1 MFLEG
6 EVICII
12 LLVILLFSYY
22 NCRKYSEEITT
33 TIPTTKE
40 TFESAGETAGK
51 VFGGLFGGVALI
63 ALVFWLIGRN
73 TSGPKGK

>member
-40 TFESAGETAGK
+40 TFLSAGESAGIAFGSIFGAAG
-51 VFGGLFGGVALI
+51 
-63 ALVFWLIGRN
+63 LVYFLLWWIG
-73 TSGPKGK
+73 